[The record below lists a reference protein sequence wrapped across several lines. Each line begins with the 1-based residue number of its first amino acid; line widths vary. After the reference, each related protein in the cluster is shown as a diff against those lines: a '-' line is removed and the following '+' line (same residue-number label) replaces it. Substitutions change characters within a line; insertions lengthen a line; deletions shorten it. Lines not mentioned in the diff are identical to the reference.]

1 MGKRRNRTGWIGAFL
16 ALTVAVFAL
25 APTVEA
31 AVCGADP
38 LCDQAHFTVQAGE
51 SSDDG
56 RDGPDGHHEHG
67 QCSHKLCQ
75 QGAVALPGAVLTEPQ
90 MPVASTNRAWPA
102 AAGFAAQMSN
112 GLERPPRF

>member
-1 MGKRRNRTGWIGAFL
+1 MGKRRGRTGWIGAFL

-38 LCDQAHFTVQAGE
+38 LCDQSHFTVQANGPA
-51 SSDDG
+51 DDG
-56 RDGPDGHHEHG
+56 ADDHHEHG

-75 QGAVALPGAVLTEPQ
+75 QGAAALPGAVLTEPELSASSTT
-90 MPVASTNRAWPA
+90 PVWPSVVEPA
-102 AAGFAAQMSN
+102 VRQPN